1 MLTPAYSTPLQSWIT
16 LFNSITMVT
25 WIPLIT
31 LVLLVNKVSYCNLF
45 FYFHSNLRLSIGAIL
60 ISVTSVFLIKTK
72 FLGSVFV
79 AFKVYFVRDP
89 VSDNSTSL
97 VISVRHFISKFHFIK
112 TLLVMMKKKKNSFQ
126 LYLFRCESSLKILE
140 QDHE

>member
-1 MLTPAYSTPLQSWIT
+1 M
-16 LFNSITMVT
+16 
-25 WIPLIT
+25 IT

-97 VISVRHFISKFHFIK
+97 HNQPFSNPALYIAITSEQVIKLLNQFGKRIVSVRVTF
-112 TLLVMMKKKKNSFQ
+112 
-126 LYLFRCESSLKILE
+126 C
-140 QDHE
+140 